1 MERQRRLQPSR
12 CAFGKGPAVTF
23 RACRLV
29 LFLGVTGFLSFP
41 AAQAQDSAPVPIHW
55 NAALPAGTHALQP
68 GQKVSVALR
77 ADIDPGWHV
86 YAFPQSPDSPVIA
99 TEVTVPDGQA
109 LALAGE
115 IKPPKA
121 QSQLDPTVG
130 KETAIYENSVT
141 FDLPLKVA
149 RKAKGKQ
156 DVEVDVR
163 YQACS
168 SRMCLPP
175 RTDKV
180 TLPIEISSRR

>member
-1 MERQRRLQPSR
+1 MVKVLRF
-12 CAFGKGPAVTF
+12 AF
-23 RACRLV
+23 
-29 LFLGVTGFLSFP
+29 FLGLAGLTGLLV
-41 AAQAQDSAPVPIHW
+41 ARAQESAPVPIHW
-55 NAALPAGTHALQP
+55 NAALPAGTHSLQP
-68 GQKVSVALR
+68 GQKVSVALS
-77 ADIDPGWHV
+77 ADIDSGWHV
-86 YAFPQSPDSPVIA
+86 YAFPQPLDSPVIA

-109 LALAGE
+109 LALTGE

-121 QSQLDPTVG
+121 QSQMDPTVG

-180 TLPIEISSRR
+180 TVAVEIASRR